1 MIINHKFIKDNP
13 INGKEII
20 IIGTFNPNIEENKA
34 EFFYSRNRNYFWELL
49 NEVFEETNN
58 FKDKNSIE
66 NKKSFINNKNIELT
80 DLIISVDINESN
92 LSKYSDE
99 LLINVVKWNTDEILY
114 ILKQNKTKKVFF
126 TRKSFNKVNFIKI
139 QIKRIEEFCLE
150 NEIIFQYL
158 PTPSR
163 FINDKKIKE
172 WKNKFNGK

>member
-13 INGKEII
+13 IYGKEIL
-20 IIGTFNPNIEENKA
+20 IIGTFNPNIEDNEAN
-34 EFFYSRNRNYFWELL
+34 FFYSRKRNYFWELL

-58 FKDKNSIE
+58 FEDENSIK

-92 LSKYSDE
+92 LGKYSDE
-99 LLINVVKWNTDEILY
+99 LLINVEKWNTDEILY
-114 ILKQNKTKKVFF
+114 ILKKQKTKKVFF

-172 WKNKFNGK
+172 WKNKFNV